1 MDAYQLLT
9 QVSETPVANVVDPNY
24 TFVSKIRKA
33 YLPGGATA
41 VYGGTHARMK
51 EMAAAYRAARA

>member
-1 MDAYQLLT
+1 M
-9 QVSETPVANVVDPNY
+9 ANVVDPNY

-33 YLPGGATA
+33 YLPGRATA

-51 EMAAAYRAARA
+51 EMATAYRAARA

>member
-9 QVSETPVANVVDPNY
+9 QVGEAPVANVCDANY

-33 YLPGGATA
+33 YLPGATA
-41 VYGGTHARMK
+41 YGDAHRRLREMSAR
-51 EMAAAYRAARA
+51 YLGSR